1 VRVVVPDGDAGLRDP
16 DVAALLADAGHA
28 LVWEE
33 GVPPDVDGFV
43 ARCRTADALLVLWEL
58 PSGVLTAC
66 PSVRALSW
74 AGTGV
79 GTFVDLAE
87 AARCGVTVCNVP
99 SYGANAIAEHAL
111 ALLLAVA
118 RSVPAG
124 DRALRDGRWAPAD
137 GVELAGRRLGIVGL
151 GPIGTRMAA
160 LGRAV
165 GMDVVAWT
173 RTATP
178 ERAAAAGVPLV
189 ALDELF
195 ATSHAVSL
203 HVAATAETAGL
214 VDAALLG
221 RMRPGAILVN
231 TARAEVVDRDAL
243 LAELRDGRLRG
254 AGLDVFATEPLPAD
268 DPLLAEPRLVLT
280 PHVAYRTPEA
290 SRELMRIATA
300 NLVQWAAGRPQ
311 NVVVGG

>member
-1 VRVVVPDGDAGLRDP
+1 MRVVVPDGDAGLRDP
-16 DVAALLADAGHA
+16 EVAALLEGAGHE

-33 GVPPDVDGFV
+33 GVPPDLPGFV
-43 ARCRTADALLVLWEL
+43 ARCSAADALLVLWSL

-79 GTFVDLAE
+79 ATFVDLAE
-87 AARCGVTVCNVP
+87 AEGCGVTVCNVP

-124 DRALRDGRWAPAD
+124 DRALRDGRWAPED
-137 GVELAGRRLGIVGL
+137 GVELAGRRLGVVGL
-151 GPIGTRMAA
+151 GPIGTRMAS

-173 RTATP
+173 RTSTP

-189 ALDELF
+189 PLEELF
-195 ATSHAVSL
+195 ATSDAVSL
-203 HVAATAETAGL
+203 HVASNPATAGL
-214 VDAALLG
+214 VGASLLG

-231 TARAEVVDRDAL
+231 TARAEVLDQDAL
-243 LAELRDGRLRG
+243 LAALREGRLRG
-254 AGLDVFATEPLPAD
+254 AALDVFETEPLPAD
-268 DPLLAEPRLVLT
+268 HPLLAERRLVLT

-290 SRELMRIATA
+290 SRELMRIATE

-311 NVVVGG
+311 NVVVG